1 MSNIQLSNGKE
12 DAININ
18 EIKKGILK
26 FVKKEFY
33 FISELEIDCLINKI
47 LADSD
52 MLNEIKNS
60 KLSSNDFYK
69 ELIIFRFYKNLK
81 IMKPYILDCL
91 SFLNIELFY
100 NKDIE
105 SIFELLKSLLY
116 ANKNN
121 IISMISNL
129 YCDLTE
135 CKMLGNLY
143 ESQLGQAIVNIW
155 FIAFDE
161 LKVRLEEIIIKLNLK
176 NIHYNSQIKLNKFDK
191 ILWNLRTRIR
201 ESVEVS
207 LLDKD
212 LCVIYSVGKE
222 LGPHYLSQIVYPDFK
237 NTQTLQ
243 NNHLKIEKLNNVDR
257 FVFSDNTCVTG
268 YNLVYPIVENHI
280 TFGYL
285 LFHTSDFDFNK
296 VDYNYIFS
304 LIQ

>member
-1 MSNIQLSNGKE
+1 M
-12 DAININ
+12 
-18 EIKKGILK
+18 
-26 FVKKEFY
+26 
-33 FISELEIDCLINKI
+33 
-47 LADSD
+47 
-52 MLNEIKNS
+52 
-60 KLSSNDFYK
+60 
-69 ELIIFRFYKNLK
+69 R
-81 IMKPYILDCL
+81 PYILDRL

-143 ESQLGQAIVNIW
+143 ESQLGQAIVDIW

-207 LLDKD
+207 LIDKD
-212 LCVIYSVGKE
+212 LCVIYSVGKQ
-222 LGPHYLSQIVYPDFK
+222 LGPQYLSQIVYPNFK
-237 NTQTLQ
+237 NIQTLQ
-243 NNHLKIEKLNNVDR
+243 NDNLKVGKLNKVDR

-280 TFGYL
+280 IFGYL

-304 LIQ
+304 LIK